1 MSESRLVEAFRE
13 NERDLIHFLMLR
25 LKSAFA
31 AQDLAQELYV
41 RVRNH
46 EDTEEIRNGRAY
58 LFRMAQNLAVDHL
71 RKEARHAEL
80 QEEAGRFLNEGMS
93 PATPERI
100 VLAREE
106 LARMERALAELP
118 PLTRKIFALSRFEE
132 KPQRE
137 IAVLVGLSPAGVF
150 KHIRRAMDHLSRAR
164 DGGLEE

>member
-46 EDTEEIRNGRAY
+46 EDTEEIRASVD
-58 LFRMAQNLAVDHL
+58 LLAHRLDDIVDHL

-137 IAVLVGLSPAGVF
+137 IAALVGLSPAGVF